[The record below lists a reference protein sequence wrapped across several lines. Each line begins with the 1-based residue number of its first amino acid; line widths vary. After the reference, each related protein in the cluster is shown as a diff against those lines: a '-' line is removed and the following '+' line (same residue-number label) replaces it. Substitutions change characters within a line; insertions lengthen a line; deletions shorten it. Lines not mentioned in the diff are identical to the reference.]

1 MVLLVSRGRQNNYTN
16 RVLRRMRPLCRLA
29 FTEQLHRMHRRTV
42 AKHPA
47 MKIAELENAAHEM
60 WSERQAEQAKRRKA
74 EPPRLP
80 CPACEAWARGES

>member
-1 MVLLVSRGRQNNYTN
+1 M
-16 RVLRRMRPLCRLA
+16 LRMRLA

-42 AKHPA
+42 AKHSA
-47 MKIAELENAAHEM
+47 MKTAEQEDAAHEM